1 MSYSHF
7 EDIADEYLRLHIV
20 LDPSNKLPARCDGLS
35 DREYDRVVTHWERLT
50 KLRALSV
57 LQRKELLAKTTAV
70 FPVAVLTKLYIQLF
84 WGATTIHGVE
94 IATMENPL
102 PITIDDVER

>member
-20 LDPSNKLPARCDGLS
+20 LDPSNILPARCDGLS
-35 DREYDRVVTHWERLT
+35 DQEYDRVVTHWERLT

-94 IATMENPL
+94 IANMENPL